1 MVYYAC
7 DFLHVIFLLL
17 EEEIH
22 HQIIHLRL
30 QPSKSY
36 CIMVIS
42 SLSTLCEL
50 SSVLISSPLK
60 TFSCCCY
67 VVMKKNI
74 NSTLG
79 NYIAN
84 RQ

>member
-17 EEEIH
+17 EEKIH

-36 CIMVIS
+36 CIMVIA

-50 SSVLISSPLK
+50 SSVLISLPLK
-60 TFSCCCY
+60 TFSFCCN
-67 VVMKKNI
+67 VVMKNS
-74 NSTLG
+74 STLL
-79 NYIAN
+79 
-84 RQ
+84 

>member
-30 QPSKSY
+30 QPSKSC

-50 SSVLISSPLK
+50 SSVLISLPLK
-60 TFSCCCY
+60 TFSFCCN
-67 VVMKKNI
+67 VVMKNS
-74 NSTLG
+74 STLL
-79 NYIAN
+79 
-84 RQ
+84 

>member
-30 QPSKSY
+30 QPSKSC

-42 SLSTLCEL
+42 SPSTLCEL
-50 SSVLISSPLK
+50 YSVLTSLPLK
-60 TFSCCCY
+60 TFSFCCN
-67 VVMKKNI
+67 VVMKNS
-74 NSTLG
+74 STLL
-79 NYIAN
+79 
-84 RQ
+84 